1 INLAAQAGVR
11 YSLENPHANAAATGR
26 YVYEG
31 LQHLKSRHE
40 CIGDVR
46 GAGLFFGVD
55 LVSDRERKTPAPDL
69 ARHLVNTMREKG
81 VLMGKIGEF
90 DNVLKIRP
98 PLPFSPDNADL
109 LIALLDETLSELT
122 AALKP

>member
-1 INLAAQAGVR
+1 
-11 YSLENPHANAAATGR
+11 
-26 YVYEG
+26 
-31 LQHLKSRHE
+31 
-40 CIGDVR
+40 
-46 GAGLFFGVD
+46 
-55 LVSDRERKTPAPDL
+55 
-69 ARHLVNTMREKG
+69 MREKG